1 MQYTQG
7 AEAMKTVTR
16 LDPLKAE
23 HLLTPK
29 KATALRSSPLNWAW
43 NPPLLLISREL
54 SDENQNI

>member
-1 MQYTQG
+1 
-7 AEAMKTVTR
+7 MKTVTR